1 MATRTGATGKQRAAR
16 AEPSKKPDYAREA
29 WALLTRLF
37 KAEKGKHLAAL
48 ELTMPQAQLLLN
60 LDPDRPVPMN
70 TLADTL
76 GCDASNVT
84 GLVDRLESRRLIE
97 RRADPADRRV
107 KMIAVTG
114 SGAEFRTKLLARWYE
129 PPAGIAALPDR
140 DKKALLQI
148 LRRAAEGA
156 TDQL

>member
-1 MATRTGATGKQRAAR
+1 MATRTGATGRPRAAR
-16 AEPSKKPDYAREA
+16 AEPNEKPDHAREA

-84 GLVDRLESRRLIE
+84 GLVDRLEARSLLE
-97 RRADPADRRV
+97 RRADPDHPR
-107 KMIAVTG
+107 G
-114 SGAEFRTKLLARWYE
+114 ESGTVGGGRGGVLGGGVQPRGPA
-129 PPAGIAALPDR
+129 PPPP
-140 DKKALLQI
+140 
-148 LRRAAEGA
+148 RRARPPHPETLAPGPP
-156 TDQL
+156 